1 MIKVKE
7 KLKVV
12 ETGWLLFKYRKPE
25 TYKNIMEDLSATFP
39 LFTFKLLTS
48 TEKHAAF

>member
-1 MIKVKE
+1 MMKVKE
-7 KLKVV
+7 KQKVE
-12 ETGWLLFKYRKPE
+12 ETGWLLFKHSRPE

-39 LFTFKLLTS
+39 IFTFKLLTS